1 MAPTRY
7 PSGVTNAGPSQFGAA
22 MISPDPTKLH
32 QYFNDFDAFASADW
46 VITTAEAGAGSA
58 TEALTAG
65 DGGLLL
71 ITNAAGDNDNDF
83 LQLAAESFKFAT
95 GKKMWFKARIAVN
108 EVIQSDVVVGLQITD
123 SSPLAVSDGVYF
135 ISADGAATVDA
146 VVVKDSAATTAS
158 AVATLV
164 AGTMID
170 LGFYYNGKSAVEVW
184 VDGVKVAT
192 MAATNLPDDEDL
204 AISFGV
210 QNGEAVV
217 KTLTVDYVFASK
229 ER

>member
-1 MAPTRY
+1 
-7 PSGVTNAGPSQFGAA
+7 
-22 MISPDPTKLH
+22 
-32 QYFNDFDAFASADW
+32 
-46 VITTAEAGAGSA
+46 
-58 TEALTAG
+58 
-65 DGGLLL
+65 
-71 ITNAAGDNDNDF
+71 
-83 LQLAAESFKFAT
+83 
-95 GKKMWFKARIAVN
+95 
-108 EVIQSDVVVGLQITD
+108 
-123 SSPLAVSDGVYF
+123 
-135 ISADGAATVDA
+135 
-146 VVVKDSAATTAS
+146 
-158 AVATLV
+158 
-164 AGTMID
+164 MID